1 MPKPWQLQEAQTLLI
16 AHRLEEGTDLK
27 KKTCSASLKH
37 YLPIFLCAR
46 CCSGR
51 ETPDDLYGNRDEL
64 ADTPRFSSPFSNNRT
79 RLYQDTPQA
88 PPPFQ
93 ISSRITLEKA
103 LQEKP
108 SKLRL
113 SWGLCLQ
120 PIGRWLCSTFNTFA
134 HDGRLAATLC

>member
-1 MPKPWQLQEAQTLLI
+1 MLICWRMPKPWQLQEAQTLLI

-88 PPPFQ
+88 PPPFSD
-93 ISSRITLEKA
+93 ILTNHLRESSPGKTEQTPAVMGVVPPAHRTLA
-103 LQEKP
+103 LQ
-108 SKLRL
+108 
-113 SWGLCLQ
+113 
-120 PIGRWLCSTFNTFA
+120 
-134 HDGRLAATLC
+134 HV